1 MGMLL
6 QINTVVSKA
15 SENLAMAI
23 NQSDIDSL
31 SQIVIWIGITMISVS
46 FVGLYYMYRQV
57 QATNNKMLER
67 DDKHSQEVRD
77 NNIRL
82 EGLIIK
88 STTALVE
95 NTQSNVALQR
105 SNEALY
111 DAVHQLELI
120 IMTKFK

>member
-1 MGMLL
+1 MLL

-31 SQIVIWIGITMISVS
+31 SRIVIWIGITMISVS

-77 NNIRL
+77 SNMRL

>member
-1 MGMLL
+1 MLL

-31 SQIVIWIGITMISVS
+31 SRIVIWIGITMISVS

-67 DDKHSQEVRD
+67 DDKHSQEVHD
-77 NNIRL
+77 SNIRL

>member
-31 SQIVIWIGITMISVS
+31 SRIVIWIGITMISVS

-77 NNIRL
+77 SNMRL

>member
-31 SQIVIWIGITMISVS
+31 SRIVIWIGITMISVS

-77 NNIRL
+77 SNIRL

-111 DAVHQLELI
+111 DAVHRLDLI

>member
-31 SQIVIWIGITMISVS
+31 SRIVIWIGITMISVS

-77 NNIRL
+77 SNIRL

>member
-31 SQIVIWIGITMISVS
+31 SRIVIWIGITMISVS

-67 DDKHSQEVRD
+67 DDKHSQEVHD
-77 NNIRL
+77 SNIRL

-88 STTALVE
+88 TTTALVE

>member
-1 MGMLL
+1 MLL

-31 SQIVIWIGITMISVS
+31 SRIVIWIGITMISVS

-67 DDKHSQEVRD
+67 DDKHSQEVHD
-77 NNIRL
+77 SNIRL
-82 EGLIIK
+82 EELIIK

>member
-1 MGMLL
+1 MLL

-31 SQIVIWIGITMISVS
+31 SRIVIWIGITMISVS

-77 NNIRL
+77 SNIRL

>member
-1 MGMLL
+1 MLL

-31 SQIVIWIGITMISVS
+31 SRIVIWIGITMISVS

-77 NNIRL
+77 SNIRL

-111 DAVHQLELI
+111 DAVQRLELI

>member
-1 MGMLL
+1 MLL

-67 DDKHSQEVRD
+67 DDKHSQEVHD
-77 NNIRL
+77 SNIRL

>member
-31 SQIVIWIGITMISVS
+31 SRIVIWIGITMISVS

-67 DDKHSQEVRD
+67 DDKHSQEVHD
-77 NNIRL
+77 SNIRL